1 METVVVGLDVPSARA
16 EPLLWASDY
25 CRLSGDELVGVVAYR
40 PSESEVPPD
49 WYEEEVAGVRK
60 QAEAVLDAI
69 KPAVAHRLEVLDGDP
84 RAVIAEAASDERA
97 AMVVV
102 GARGSGGFG
111 GLGLGSVAHHLSH
124 HLLTPLV
131 IVPALGG
138 PLRGSSVVVGLDGSP
153 GDVVTLDWA
162 VRLAHTVEG
171 RVRAVYASDPAA
183 TSYPHPR
190 RAAVADQV
198 ADQKEMAVRDQVA
211 KVAAAG
217 ADIAVVVEADH
228 PVTALIRVADQQDA
242 SVVVV
247 GRKGAGHLRGV
258 LLGRVPAQLPFHS
271 RRPVAIVP
279 RQASDWPAGDELQR
293 ARSNIRESLP
303 FIHLG

>member
-1 METVVVGLDVPSARA
+1 METVMLGLDVSPAQT
-16 EPLLWASDY
+16 EPLLWSSDY
-25 CRLSGDELVGVVAYR
+25 CRLSGDELVGVVAHT
-40 PSESEVPPD
+40 PSQSELPPD
-49 WYEEEVAGVRK
+49 WYEEELAGVRK
-60 QAEAVLDAI
+60 EAEGVLDAVE
-69 KPAVAHRLEVLDGDP
+69 PAIPHRLEVLDGDP
-84 RAVIAEAASDERA
+84 RAVIGEVASDEHA

-102 GARGSGGFG
+102 GARGSGGFR

-138 PLRGSSVVVGLDGSP
+138 PLRGSPVVVGLDGSP

-162 VRLAHTVEG
+162 LQLAQTVEG
-171 RVRAVYASDPAA
+171 CVCAVYASDPTPMSHPHRHHAA
-183 TSYPHPR
+183 
-190 RAAVADQV
+190 V

-211 KVAAAG
+211 RVAAAG
-217 ADIAVVVEADH
+217 VDIAVVVEADH

-247 GRKGAGHLRGV
+247 GRKGASHLRGV
-258 LLGRVPAQLPFHS
+258 LLGRVPAQLPFHI

-279 RQASDWPAGDELQR
+279 RQASDWSAEDELQR
-293 ARSNIRESLP
+293 GRSRIHARKEWM
-303 FIHLG
+303 